1 MIQLSIVI
9 VSYNVK
15 DYLWQCLTS
24 VEKAIGGIKAEV
36 IVFDN
41 HSHDG
46 TVEHLRPLFPDVKF
60 IESDH
65 NLGFAR
71 GNNRAIRQSCGK
83 YILLLNPDT
92 IVAENTF
99 LRALRFMDEHPQAG
113 GCGVRMM
120 TCSGTDAKES
130 RRGLPT
136 PMTSLFKFTGLC
148 TRFPKNHRLG
158 RYYMGWLPWD
168 EPATI
173 ETVSGA
179 FFLLRREALEAVGL
193 LDEDFFMYGEDI
205 DLSYRLLKGGWENW
219 YLPLCILHYKGEST
233 QKSSFRYVHVF
244 YGAMLIFCYKHY
256 KGFYRALLPLLRV
269 AVNGMTWMALC
280 SVGLKKAK
288 RSMGVINKNNSD
300 AYYVFQVRPEHIK
313 QCQRLTSE
321 KGLWAEFHDANAQS
335 LGNKKEWNKEQR
347 VYMVFDSTVFSYS
360 EMFTAMHDL
369 FAGKVSM
376 AVYYPQE
383 NVIITDKE
391 IIYGNEQ

>member
-1 MIQLSIVI
+1 
-9 VSYNVK
+9 
-15 DYLWQCLTS
+15 
-24 VEKAIGGIKAEV
+24 
-36 IVFDN
+36 
-41 HSHDG
+41 
-46 TVEHLRPLFPDVKF
+46 
-60 IESDH
+60 
-65 NLGFAR
+65 
-71 GNNRAIRQSCGK
+71 
-83 YILLLNPDT
+83 
-92 IVAENTF
+92 
-99 LRALRFMDEHPQAG
+99 
-113 GCGVRMM
+113 
-120 TCSGTDAKES
+120 
-130 RRGLPT
+130 
-136 PMTSLFKFTGLC
+136 
-148 TRFPKNHRLG
+148 
-158 RYYMGWLPWD
+158 MGWLPWD

-269 AVNGMTWMALC
+269 AVNGMTLMALC

-335 LGNKKEWNKEQR
+335 LGNKKEWNKKQR

-383 NVIITDKE
+383 NMIITDKE